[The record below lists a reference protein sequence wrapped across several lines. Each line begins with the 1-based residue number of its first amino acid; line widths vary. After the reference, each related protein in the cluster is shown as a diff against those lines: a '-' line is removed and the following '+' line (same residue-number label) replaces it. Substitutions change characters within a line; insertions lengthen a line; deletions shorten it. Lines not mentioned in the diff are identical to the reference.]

1 MDIRRTRE
9 KVKRDLRTWT
19 ETYIK
24 TLNYVRENRK

>member
-19 ETYIK
+19 KTYIE
-24 TLNYVRENRK
+24 TTNYARKNRK